1 MSATL
6 LSQAELLRVLAG
18 AAISAASAVYSGSV
32 TASALIPTAKTE
44 LTIATGAIAVTQMF
58 HTVDTEADAASDDLT
73 TITGGA
79 LVPILFLQPAN
90 TARTVVLDHGVGA
103 NGIVCPG
110 ALDVPMA
117 DASDVAVLIFIGTG
131 YSLIGFCTL
140 AAVDAAFAAVTATTI
155 LATGNT
161 TFGAVSRW
169 QLQNVDMADAA
180 HALVWTGAGA
190 AQSNVVG
197 NVILADPNSTGADE
211 TLTLPSAAGAVESS
225 RTAMLWIMNP
235 GGENVIC
242 NGVTIA
248 PGKGAIFV
256 SNGAGW
262 ATMLGA

>member
-18 AAISAASAVYSGSV
+18 APIAAASAVFSGSV

-110 ALDVPMA
+110 AIDVPMA
-117 DASDVAVLIFIGTG
+117 DASDVAVLIFNGTG

-140 AAVDAAFAAVTATTI
+140 AAVNAAFAALTATTL

-161 TFGAVSRW
+161 TFGAVHRG
-169 QLQNVDMADAA
+169 QFQNVDMADAA
-180 HALVWTGAGA
+180 HALVWVAAGAGET
-190 AQSNVVG
+190 QVLSNVLLV
-197 NVILADPNSTGADE
+197 DPNSSGADE
-211 TLTLPSAAGAVESS
+211 TLTIAPAAGAVESG

-242 NGVTIA
+242 NGVTIV
-248 PGKGAIFV
+248 PGKGAVFV